1 MSKLRFTLMG
11 CGSSGGVPLGPNWWG
26 ECDPSEPRNRRQRA
40 AAFIQS
46 DTTDILIDAGPDIRR
61 QLVDCKHE
69 KIDHL
74 ILTHEHSDHVAGL
87 DDLRF
92 YVYHQ
97 KAQMP
102 VTTLQR
108 TADAVQKRLP
118 HVFETMSPLYPALF
132 DMQTVPQFP
141 HKVTIGDIDLEFFEQ
156 PHGDITSLGVI
167 VADTLVYS
175 TDCVNLSDETLDMIA
190 SKNPEIW
197 IVDAA
202 VKRPHYSHSHID
214 QSLEWIRRVGAKH
227 NVLTH
232 LGHFID
238 YGWLKDLT
246 AEMDPK
252 TEPAYDGMTWT
263 FDGPSR

>member
-1 MSKLRFTLMG
+1 MGTVRFTLMG
-11 CGSSGGVPLGPNWWG
+11 CGGSAGVPLGANWWG
-26 ECDPSEPRNRRQRA
+26 ECDPNEPRNRRQRS

-46 DTTDILIDAGPDIRR
+46 NTTDILIDAGPDIRN
-61 QLVDCKHE
+61 QLLGLDHQ

-97 KAQMP
+97 KLQMP
-102 VTTLQR
+102 VTTLRR
-108 TADAVQKRLP
+108 TAEAVRQRLP

-132 DMQTVPQFP
+132 DIDELPTLPF
-141 HKVTIGDIDLEFFEQ
+141 KVTIGDVDLEFFEQ

-167 VADTLVYS
+167 VADKLVYS
-175 TDCVNLSDETLDMIA
+175 TDCVNLPDETLDMIA
-190 SKNPEIW
+190 SKQPDVW

-202 VKRPHYSHSHID
+202 VKRPHYSHSHIEK
-214 QSLEWIRRVGAKH
+214 SIEWIERVGAKQ

-238 YGWLKDLT
+238 YQWLRELT
-246 AEMDPK
+246 AEISPK
-252 TEPAYDGMTWT
+252 TEPAYDGMSWS
-263 FDGPSR
+263 FEVP